1 MLKSLRSW
9 HLLVLATV
17 AVGFVFLAWW
27 PFDVVHV
34 TTTGVK
40 WTDLVSAIGTPVVI
54 IVSALFALNQLREA
68 EKSRVSSSLFAVNQL
83 REAEKSR
90 YAALAADLTRRW
102 DEPLLA
108 SSRQAMS
115 LHGHEEIR
123 DIIKANYTKKA
134 TEDEIEAYYT
144 LQALPNF
151 IEGIAVIEDEF
162 EGLSLDLVDRLWGG
176 VIIRAWERWS
186 MAVEWVREE
195 SQATAADRAFENF
208 ERLAKSLAA
217 RREVT
222 AAAEA
227 AQ

>member
-9 HLLVLATV
+9 HLLLLATV
-17 AVGFVFLAWW
+17 AVGLGFLAWW

-40 WTDLVSAIGTPVVI
+40 WTELVSAIGTPVVI

-195 SQATAADRAFENF
+195 SRATAADRAFENF

-217 RREVT
+217 RRDVT
-222 AAAEA
+222 AGAEA

>member
-9 HLLVLATV
+9 HLLLLATL
-17 AVGFVFLAWW
+17 AVGFGFLAWW

-40 WTDLVSAIGTPVVI
+40 WTELVSAIGTPVVI

-222 AAAEA
+222 AGAEA

>member
-1 MLKSLRSW
+1 
-9 HLLVLATV
+9 
-17 AVGFVFLAWW
+17 
-27 PFDVVHV
+27 
-34 TTTGVK
+34 
-40 WTDLVSAIGTPVVI
+40 
-54 IVSALFALNQLREA
+54 
-68 EKSRVSSSLFAVNQL
+68 
-83 REAEKSR
+83 
-90 YAALAADLTRRW
+90 
-102 DEPLLA
+102 
-108 SSRQAMS
+108 MS

-186 MAVEWVREE
+186 MAVEWVRDE

-222 AAAEA
+222 AGAEA

>member
-9 HLLVLATV
+9 HLLLLATV
-17 AVGFVFLAWW
+17 AVGFGFLAWW

-54 IVSALFALNQLREA
+54 IVSALFAL
-68 EKSRVSSSLFAVNQL
+68 NQL

-217 RREVT
+217 KREVT
-222 AAAEA
+222 AGAEA

>member
-9 HLLVLATV
+9 HLLLLATV
-17 AVGFVFLAWW
+17 AVGFGFLAWW

-195 SQATAADRAFENF
+195 SRATAADRAFENF

-222 AAAEA
+222 AGAEA

>member
-9 HLLVLATV
+9 HLLLLATV
-17 AVGFVFLAWW
+17 AVGFGFLAWW
-27 PFDVVHV
+27 PFDVVHI
-34 TTTGVK
+34 TTTGIK

-54 IVSALFALNQLREA
+54 IVSALFAL
-68 EKSRVSSSLFAVNQL
+68 NQL

>member
-1 MLKSLRSW
+1 MGRT
-9 HLLVLATV
+9 AT
-17 AVGFVFLAWW
+17 
-27 PFDVVHV
+27 
-34 TTTGVK
+34 
-40 WTDLVSAIGTPVVI
+40 S
-54 IVSALFALNQLREA
+54 
-68 EKSRVSSSLFAVNQL
+68 
-83 REAEKSR
+83 
-90 YAALAADLTRRW
+90 
-102 DEPLLA
+102 
-108 SSRQAMS
+108 
-115 LHGHEEIR
+115 
-123 DIIKANYTKKA
+123 IIKAGYVA
-134 TEDEIEAYYT
+134 SRPRRDPRHHQSELHQESHRDEIEAYYT

-217 RREVT
+217 KREVT
-222 AAAEA
+222 AGAEA

>member
-17 AVGFVFLAWW
+17 AVGFGFLAWW

-68 EKSRVSSSLFAVNQL
+68 EKSR
-83 REAEKSR
+83 
-90 YAALAADLTRRW
+90 YAGLAADLTRRW

-123 DIIKANYTKKA
+123 DVIKANYTKKA

>member
-17 AVGFVFLAWW
+17 AVGFGFLAWW

-68 EKSRVSSSLFAVNQL
+68 EKSR
-83 REAEKSR
+83 
-90 YAALAADLTRRW
+90 YAGLAADLTRRW

>member
-9 HLLVLATV
+9 HLLLLATV
-17 AVGFVFLAWW
+17 AVGFGFLAWW

-54 IVSALFALNQLREA
+54 IVSALFAL
-68 EKSRVSSSLFAVNQL
+68 NQL

-134 TEDEIEAYYT
+134 TKDEIEVYYT

-217 RREVT
+217 KREVT
-222 AAAEA
+222 AGAEA

>member
-9 HLLVLATV
+9 HLLLLATV
-17 AVGFVFLAWW
+17 AVGFGFLAWW

-54 IVSALFALNQLREA
+54 IVSALFAL
-68 EKSRVSSSLFAVNQL
+68 NQL

-195 SQATAADRAFENF
+195 SHATAADRAFENF

-217 RREVT
+217 KREVT
-222 AAAEA
+222 AGAEA

>member
-9 HLLVLATV
+9 HLLLLATV
-17 AVGFVFLAWW
+17 AVGFGFLAWW

-54 IVSALFALNQLREA
+54 IVSALFAL
-68 EKSRVSSSLFAVNQL
+68 NQL

-222 AAAEA
+222 AGAEA